1 MFYVFHDIICIRCT
15 TKLMFAVE
23 HYFFMNITAD
33 YVRGLI
39 DGGGCFTFCKIPQ
52 NKRGIKYKIPTF
64 SIQMHERDAQLI
76 KQVGR
81 YLGIRDKVHILNA
94 YIKDGMNRG
103 KTARLMVR
111 DFGELR
117 DIIIPFFYK
126 NLIGYKGKQLV
137 NWLEKIGN
145 DPEIHPE
152 YKVLYNIYKKDHF
165 NKFKK
170 I

>member
-1 MFYVFHDIICIRCT
+1 MQIS
-15 TKLMFAVE
+15 
-23 HYFFMNITAD
+23 AD
-33 YVRGLI
+33 YIKGLV
-39 DGGGCFTFCKIPQ
+39 DGEGCFTFCTIPTR
-52 NKRGIKYKIPTF
+52 NKNGNRLKIPTF
-64 SIQMHERDAQLI
+64 VVQLHERDKELI
-76 KQVGR
+76 EKLKN
-81 YLGIRDKVHILNA
+81 YLGISSKI
-94 YIKDGMNRG
+94 YICKPYLKDGFKRG